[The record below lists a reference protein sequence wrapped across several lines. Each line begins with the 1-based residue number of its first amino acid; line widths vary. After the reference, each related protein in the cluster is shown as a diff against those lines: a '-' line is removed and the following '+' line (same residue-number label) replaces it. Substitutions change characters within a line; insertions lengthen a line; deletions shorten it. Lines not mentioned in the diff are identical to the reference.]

1 MSILIMA
8 MATQGHGFNML
19 STILGLLVSIVC
31 YAFVD
36 DTNIIHAAAST
47 SVKGEEV
54 IGQMQEILDR
64 WGGLLQATGGAL
76 VPKKSYWYAIDFK
89 WMASSWKYRTIDD
102 MPGNIFITGVDG
114 EQVVLTRYNPLSLKK
129 P

>member
-1 MSILIMA
+1 MA

-19 STILGLLVSIVC
+19 SAILGLLVSIVC

-36 DTNIIHAAAST
+36 DTNIIYAAAST

-54 IGQMQEILDR
+54 IGQMQEILNR
-64 WGGLLQATGGAL
+64 WGGLLQATGDAL

-89 WMASSWKYRTIDD
+89 WMGSSWKYRTIDD
-102 MPGNIFITGVDG
+102 MPGNILITGVNG